1 MADLKEILKQASI
14 LSRELAELIKIITEA
29 VDFDDV
35 RKIDKYHFWQGLL
48 TSSHLEEYCSESK
61 LDDFL
66 DFVAESF
73 NEYSETLK

>member
-1 MADLKEILKQASI
+1 MADLQEILKQAFI
-14 LSRELAELIKIITEA
+14 KSRELAGLVRTITEA

-48 TSSHLEEYCSESK
+48 TSSHLEEYCSES
-61 LDDFL
+61 LFDEFL
-66 DFVAESF
+66 EFAAESF